1 MSAKVV
7 AERVPGNDPI
17 AIETVELVSL
27 CAQDT
32 GNSALWS
39 ELLRRITPKIK
50 AFIRGTL
57 RQNRGGSFGPSD
69 APLLSGGFQES
80 DLFQNTIV
88 RLVQNG
94 CSVMRRFSGITEEE
108 FMAYLA
114 VITRS
119 VVSDFLRRQRALKR
133 PISHTQTSLA
143 SLTESRTEVSDSFA
157 KHASMERELL
167 AREVANLSM
176 RMIRDSSGESSAR
189 DQLIF
194 QLYFT
199 YGLSTTQIAQC
210 KGVELSKP
218 GVEKVLNRLK
228 DRLRNVA
235 GTGPS
240 EATIQ

>member
-7 AERVPGNDPI
+7 AERVPGNDPM

-27 CAQDT
+27 CAKDT
-32 GNSALWS
+32 GNSVLWS

-50 AFIRGTL
+50 TFIRGTL
-57 RQNRGGSFGPSD
+57 RLHTGGSFGVSD

-88 RLVQNG
+88 RLVQND
-94 CSVMRRFSGITEEE
+94 CAVMRRFSGITEEE

-119 VVSDFLRRQRALKR
+119 VVSDFLRRQRALKL
-133 PISHTQTSLA
+133 PISHTKISLA
-143 SLTESRTEVSDSFA
+143 SLSESRTDLSYIIS
-157 KHASMERELL
+157 KHASMSRELL
-167 AREVANLSM
+167 AREVADLSM
-176 RMIRDSSGESSAR
+176 RMISDSSGESSAR

>member
-27 CAQDT
+27 CAKDT

-50 AFIRGTL
+50 TFIRGTL
-57 RQNRGGSFGPSD
+57 RQHAGVSN

-88 RLVQNG
+88 RLVQND
-94 CSVMRRFSGITEEE
+94 CAVMRRFSGITAEE

-133 PISHTQTSLA
+133 PISHAQISLA
-143 SLTESRTEVSDSFA
+143 SLSESRTDVSDSSA
-157 KHASMERELL
+157 KHESMERGLL
-167 AREVANLSM
+167 AREVADLSM
-176 RMIRDSSGESSAR
+176 RLIRDSSGESSAR

>member
-1 MSAKVV
+1 MSANVV
-7 AERVPGNDPI
+7 AERVPGNDPR

-32 GNSALWS
+32 GNSALWC

-57 RQNRGGSFGPSD
+57 RQHRSGSFDFPD

-88 RLVQNG
+88 RLVQND
-94 CSVMRRFSGITEEE
+94 CAVMRRFSGITEEE

-133 PISHTQTSLA
+133 PISHAQISLA
-143 SLTESRTEVSDSFA
+143 SLSESRTDVPDSSA
-157 KHASMERELL
+157 KHESMERELL
-167 AREVANLSM
+167 AREVADLSM
-176 RMIRDSSGESSAR
+176 RMIRDSSGETSAR

-228 DRLRNVA
+228 DRVRNVA
-235 GTGPS
+235 GMGHS

>member
-7 AERVPGNDPI
+7 AERVPGNDPR
-17 AIETVELVSL
+17 AVETVELVSL

-32 GNSALWS
+32 ENSALWS
-39 ELLRRITPKIK
+39 ELLGRITPKIK

-57 RQNRGGSFGPSD
+57 RQNRGSSFYTSD

-94 CSVMRRFSGITEEE
+94 CAVMKRFSGVTEEE

-133 PISHTQTSLA
+133 PVSHTQVSLG
-143 SLTESRTEVSDSFA
+143 SLESRTDVSDSSA
-157 KHASMERELL
+157 KHESMERELL
-167 AREVANLSM
+167 AREVTDLSM

-199 YGLSTTQIAQC
+199 YGLSTTQIAHC

-235 GTGPS
+235 GTGPT

>member
-50 AFIRGTL
+50 TFIRGTL

-88 RLVQNG
+88 RLVQND
-94 CSVMRRFSGITEEE
+94 CAVMRRFSGITEEE

-119 VVSDFLRRQRALKR
+119 VVSDFLRRQ
-133 PISHTQTSLA
+133 TSPEA
-143 SLTESRTEVSDSFA
+143 P
-157 KHASMERELL
+157 
-167 AREVANLSM
+167 
-176 RMIRDSSGESSAR
+176 
-189 DQLIF
+189 DQPYPDLP
-194 QLYFT
+194 
-199 YGLSTTQIAQC
+199 GLPVRI
-210 KGVELSKP
+210 E
-218 GVEKVLNRLK
+218 NR
-228 DRLRNVA
+228 R
-235 GTGPS
+235 
-240 EATIQ
+240 I